1 MNTDLFNFGV
11 ENLLIQ
17 ELHPGDTVIMDNAT
31 FHKLEKTKKIIEKA
45 NCNLIFLTAYS
56 PDLNPIET
64 FWANCKANVKTHIN
78 NFLHLLR
85 QL

>member
-31 FHKLEKTKKIIEKA
+31 FHKSEKK
-45 NCNLIFLTAYS
+45 
-56 PDLNPIET
+56 
-64 FWANCKANVKTHIN
+64 
-78 NFLHLLR
+78 LLR
-85 QL
+85 KLIAT